1 MGTVTTAGSL
11 FKAVAGHYNFCHNN
25 CPIVNIFATENV
37 MFYMNVGLG
46 VCAAL
51 LVTCLS
57 V

>member
-1 MGTVTTAGSL
+1 MGSVTTAGSL
-11 FKAVAGHYNFCHNN
+11 FKAVAGHYNF